1 LFIRVFHLLFTLI
14 GDFELAAGLATVV
27 ACRNP
32 SQFFGASPNV
42 RFCSSPLDATT
53 SAARTRFDFQ
63 SNVAPV
69 RASASPSIAA
79 QRQLEPTPIDSDSFD
94 VTLAPASPTIP
105 LEVTSQTPSAER
117 MLYRVPGRLDS
128 DLQEASSV
136 HKVSSMLVLPFSRVT
151 LVSTVES
158 WFPSFHLCIQSRRA
172 YGFSFH
178 TSHRLADPLHLPAQV
193 WRKMEDIS
201 NRQNSTLLPGN
212 ALDSTQPFQLAVQ
225 TSFSILEASNWFEN
239 HHTRTLTDATRRRV
253 ELLSS
258 HRP

>member
-1 LFIRVFHLLFTLI
+1 MWCSLPPFLIVHPRFPLAFYSYWRFRARSWTRHRRRLPKSFSIVCSLARRTFLFLPTRCHHIGRPDSLTSIRFPSRPTSHQYKPLHLPRSRRK
-14 GDFELAAGLATVV
+14 D
-27 ACRNP
+27 N
-32 SQFFGASPNV
+32 S
-42 RFCSSPLDATT
+42 
-53 SAARTRFDFQ
+53 
-63 SNVAPV
+63 
-69 RASASPSIAA
+69 
-79 QRQLEPTPIDSDSFD
+79 PTPIDSDSFD
-94 VTLAPASPTIP
+94 VTLAHASPTIL
-105 LEVTSQTPSAER
+105 LEVTSQVPSAER

-128 DLQEASSV
+128 DWQEASSV

-212 ALDSTQPFQLAVQ
+212 ALDSTQPL
-225 TSFSILEASNWFEN
+225 
-239 HHTRTLTDATRRRV
+239 
-253 ELLSS
+253 
-258 HRP
+258 

>member
-1 LFIRVFHLLFTLI
+1 MSHWPLRRQRFHLKSPRKPQAPNGCCI
-14 GDFELAAGLATVV
+14 G
-27 ACRNP
+27 
-32 SQFFGASPNV
+32 S
-42 RFCSSPLDATT
+42 LDG
-53 SAARTRFDFQ
+53 STRIGKKLHW
-63 SNVAPV
+63 
-69 RASASPSIAA
+69 SI
-79 QRQLEPTPIDSDSFD
+79 
-94 VTLAPASPTIP
+94 
-105 LEVTSQTPSAER
+105 
-117 MLYRVPGRLDS
+117 
-128 DLQEASSV
+128 
-136 HKVSSMLVLPFSRVT
+136 KVSSMLVLSFSRVT
-151 LVSTVES
+151 LVSTVEA

-178 TSHRLADPLHLPAQV
+178 TSHRLADPFHPPAQV

-201 NRQNSTLLPGN
+201 NRQNSTLLLGN